1 MTPEEL
7 KAKLEEQDKK
17 LAEFAS
23 VKTELAEKTAALE
36 KAEKSIENLDATA
49 KEQKAAIDALRIEVK
64 ANKRTDFKA
73 AFRKALE
80 EKKDAIK
87 ELFAQK
93 GDRLSVSL
101 EMKAADVS
109 TANMPTDVLGLQ
121 LDTTVHTAV
130 PSGNVFIATF
140 GLRARTGNKL
150 VWLEGQSEN
159 GADYV
164 AELAAN
170 EKKSDVTIKSKTRL
184 FGKLAT
190 VMRLSTETEDWF
202 EQLYN
207 YCTNEGLRLIQNKL
221 DAEIYGGAGNDSTA
235 STKIYGLKGQ
245 ATAFSAIAAGS
256 IEKANIADVLMDA
269 ADQVRKNG
277 YNPNVA
283 FISWKGLRTL
293 QGLKDA
299 QGNYIYDKANQ
310 MLFGIRVVATSK
322 VADSEALVVD
332 TTCAEVYAG
341 NGYEIEFIRNGV
353 YDAYDVFFRLAAQ
366 VKVPTPKT
374 AGIIYVADT
383 ATAAAALLKA

>member
-49 KEQKAAIDALRIEVK
+49 KEQKAALDELRIDVK

-73 AFRKALE
+73 SFRKALE
-80 EKKDAIK
+80 EKKEAIK
-87 ELFAQK
+87 DLFAQK

-109 TANMPTDVLGLQ
+109 TANMPSDVLGIQ

-150 VWLEGQSEN
+150 AWLEGQSEN
-159 GADYV
+159 GANYV
-164 AELAAN
+164 AELAEN
-170 EKKSDVTIKSKTRL
+170 KNKSDVTIKSKTRL

-235 STKIYGLKGQ
+235 ATKIYGIKGQ

-283 FISWKGLRTL
+283 FISWKGMRTL

-332 TTCAEVYAG
+332 TTCVEVYAG

-366 VKVPTPKT
+366 VKVPTPKK

>member
-49 KEQKAAIDALRIEVK
+49 KEQKAALDELRIEVK

-73 AFRKALE
+73 SFRKALE
-80 EKKDAIK
+80 EKKEAIK
-87 ELFAQK
+87 DLFAQK

-109 TANMPTDVLGLQ
+109 TANMPSDVLGIQ

-150 VWLEGQSEN
+150 AWLEGQSAN

-235 STKIYGLKGQ
+235 ATKIYGIKGQ
-245 ATAFSAIAAGS
+245 ATAFSAIAAGA

-269 ADQVRKNG
+269 ADQVRKAG

-299 QGNYIYDKANQ
+299 QGNYIYDKANL

-332 TTCAEVYAG
+332 TTCVEVYAG

-366 VKVPTPKT
+366 VKVPTPKK

>member
-49 KEQKAAIDALRIEVK
+49 KEQKAALDELRIEVK

-73 AFRKALE
+73 SFRKALE
-80 EKKDAIK
+80 EKKEAIK
-87 ELFAQK
+87 DLFAQK

-109 TANMPTDVLGLQ
+109 TANMPSDVLGIQ

-150 VWLEGQSEN
+150 AWLEGQSEN
-159 GADYV
+159 GANYV

-235 STKIYGLKGQ
+235 ATKIYGIKGQ
-245 ATAFSAIAAGS
+245 ATAFSAIAAGA

-269 ADQVRKNG
+269 ADQVRKAG

-332 TTCAEVYAG
+332 TTCVEVYAG

-366 VKVPTPKT
+366 VKVPTPKK

>member
-49 KEQKAAIDALRIEVK
+49 KEQKSAIDALRIEVK

-80 EKKDAIK
+80 EKKEAIK

-109 TANMPTDVLGLQ
+109 TANMPSDVLGIQ

-150 VWLEGQSEN
+150 AWLEGQSEN
-159 GADYV
+159 GVDYV

-235 STKIYGLKGQ
+235 ATKIYGIKGQ
-245 ATAFSAIAAGS
+245 ATAFSAIAAGA

-310 MLFGIRVVATSK
+310 MLFGIRVVASSK

-332 TTCAEVYAG
+332 TTCVEVYAG

-366 VKVPTPKT
+366 VKVPTPKK

>member
-49 KEQKAAIDALRIEVK
+49 KEQKAALDELRIEVK

-73 AFRKALE
+73 SFRKALE
-80 EKKDAIK
+80 EKKEAIK
-87 ELFAQK
+87 DLFAQK

-109 TANMPTDVLGLQ
+109 TANMPTDVLGIQ

-150 VWLEGQSEN
+150 AWLEGQSEN

-164 AELAAN
+164 AELASN
-170 EKKSDVTIKSKTRL
+170 GNKSDVTIKSKTRL

-221 DAEIYGGAGNDSTA
+221 DAEIYGGAGNDSSA
-235 STKIYGLKGQ
+235 ATKIYGIKGQ

-322 VADSEALVVD
+322 VADSEALILD
-332 TTCAEVYAG
+332 TTCVEVYAG

-366 VKVPTPKT
+366 VKVPTPKK

>member
-49 KEQKAAIDALRIEVK
+49 KEQKAALDELRIEVK

-73 AFRKALE
+73 SFRKALE
-80 EKKDAIK
+80 EKKEAIK
-87 ELFAQK
+87 DLFAQK

-109 TANMPTDVLGLQ
+109 TANMPTDVLGIQ

-150 VWLEGQSEN
+150 AWLEGQSEN

-164 AELAAN
+164 AELASN
-170 EKKSDVTIKSKTRL
+170 GNKSDVTIKSKTRL

-221 DAEIYGGAGNDSTA
+221 DAEIYGGAGNDSSA
-235 STKIYGLKGQ
+235 ATKIYGIKGQ

-322 VADSEALVVD
+322 VADSEALVLD
-332 TTCAEVYAG
+332 TTCVEVYAG

-366 VKVPTPKT
+366 VKVPTPKK

>member
-73 AFRKALE
+73 SFRKALE
-80 EKKDAIK
+80 EKKEAIK

-109 TANMPTDVLGLQ
+109 TANMPSDVLGIQ

-150 VWLEGQSEN
+150 AWLEGQSEN

-164 AELAAN
+164 AELASN
-170 EKKSDVTIKSKTRL
+170 GNKSDVTIKSKTRL

-235 STKIYGLKGQ
+235 ATKIYGIKGQ
-245 ATAFSAIAAGS
+245 ATAFSAIAAGA

-269 ADQVRKNG
+269 ADQVRKAG
-277 YNPNVA
+277 FNPNVA

-332 TTCAEVYAG
+332 TTCVEVYAG

-366 VKVPTPKT
+366 VKVPTPKK